1 MTRVVDH
8 IASPSS
14 TPSFASALHGT
25 LRGVST
31 LLDAVALWS
40 ERRRERRQLM
50 EMPDHLLRDIGITRV
65 DAFVEADKP
74 FWRA

>member
-8 IASPSS
+8 IASRSS
-14 TPSFASALHGT
+14 TPSFANVLHGT

-31 LLDAVALWS
+31 VLDAAALWS

>member
-8 IASPSS
+8 IASHSS
-14 TPSFASALHGT
+14 TPSFAGIAQTMS
-25 LRGVST
+25 RGVSD
-31 LLDAVALWS
+31 LLDAAALWS

-65 DAFVEADKP
+65 DAFHEADKP